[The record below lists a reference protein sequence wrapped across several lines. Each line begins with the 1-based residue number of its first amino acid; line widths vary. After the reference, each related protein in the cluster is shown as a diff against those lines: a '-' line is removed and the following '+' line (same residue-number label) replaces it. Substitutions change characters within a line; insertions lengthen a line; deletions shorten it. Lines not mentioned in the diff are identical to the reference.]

1 VVTASRPQASAP
13 VLAAAALALIPGS
26 ALADITVSAARIT
39 EGLLWVIGDSDE
51 PNARIV
57 LDDVHEAAT
66 DRGGGFEF
74 RVIYHPAT
82 CIVTLRT
89 SSESRR
95 AVVANCG
102 QAGPKGEA
110 GPAGPPGP
118 AAVAALPADPPPAR
132 APAQPLA
139 AAQPPAAAQPAAP
152 GPLAARTPD
161 ATQSLPSPGSPLS
174 PPPDPPRP
182 RPAPVAV
189 PAAPPGPPV
198 AGEWLDADGKA
209 KINIQPCGGDAVC
222 GKVSWSREGGGI
234 GTQVVNNMKPAG
246 PNRWE
251 GTITNPENGKT
262 YQSSIT
268 LQGSSLKVE
277 GCVMGFLCGGQTW
290 TRPR

>member
-1 VVTASRPQASAP
+1 
-13 VLAAAALALIPGS
+13 
-26 ALADITVSAARIT
+26 
-39 EGLLWVIGDSDE
+39 
-51 PNARIV
+51 
-57 LDDVHEAAT
+57 
-66 DRGGGFEF
+66 
-74 RVIYHPAT
+74 
-82 CIVTLRT
+82 
-89 SSESRR
+89 
-95 AVVANCG
+95 
-102 QAGPKGEA
+102 
-110 GPAGPPGP
+110 
-118 AAVAALPADPPPAR
+118 
-132 APAQPLA
+132 
-139 AAQPPAAAQPAAP
+139 
-152 GPLAARTPD
+152 
-161 ATQSLPSPGSPLS
+161 
-174 PPPDPPRP
+174 
-182 RPAPVAV
+182 
-189 PAAPPGPPV
+189 V

>member
-1 VVTASRPQASAP
+1 VVTLSRIRTPAA
-13 VLAAAALALIPGS
+13 VLAAAALALIPRS

-57 LDDVHEAAT
+57 LDDAHEAAT
-66 DRGGGFEF
+66 DRSGGFEF
-74 RVIYHPAT
+74 RVVYHPAT

-110 GPAGPPGP
+110 GPAGQPGPVGPPG
-118 AAVAALPADPPPAR
+118 AAVVALPADPPPAR
-132 APAQPLA
+132 ASPAQPTA
-139 AAQPPAAAQPAAP
+139 PAQ
-152 GPLAARTPD
+152 LAARPPD
-161 ATQSLPSPGSPLS
+161 ATQSLPSTTS
-174 PPPDPPRP
+174 PPLPAEAAKPPPEPPRP
-182 RPAPVAV
+182 RPAPVAAPT
-189 PAAPPGPPV
+189 PAAPPV

-209 KINIQPCGGDAVC
+209 KINIQPCGDAVC
-222 GKVSWSREGGGI
+222 GKVSWSREGGGL
-234 GTQVVNNMKPAG
+234 GTQVVNSMKPAG

-268 LQGSSLKVE
+268 LQANNTLKVE